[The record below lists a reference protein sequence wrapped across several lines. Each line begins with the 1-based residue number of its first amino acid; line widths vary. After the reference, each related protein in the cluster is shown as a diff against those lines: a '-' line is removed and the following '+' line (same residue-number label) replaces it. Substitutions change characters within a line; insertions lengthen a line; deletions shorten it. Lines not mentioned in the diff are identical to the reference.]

1 MTSGGARYKSGPPAD
16 PNALRRDRKDDAE
29 WVTLPAEG
37 FTGVVPSFPLAEA
50 LTVEVELWDELWRK
64 PQAVMWDRLG
74 LKFQVAMYVRTFL
87 EAATAGAV
95 NGLKTAALRMEAE
108 LGLSMPAMNS
118 LHWRFAEDELS
129 ARRDAVVVPVSD
141 APSAKDRWAALADE
155 G

>member
-1 MTSGGARYKSGPPAD
+1 MASGGARYRSGPPAD

-29 WVTLPAEG
+29 WVTLPSEG
-37 FTGVVPSFPLAEA
+37 FTGVVPSFPLASA

-87 EAATAGAV
+87 EASEAKAV
-95 NGLKTAALRMEAE
+95 NGLKNVALRMEAE

-118 LHWRFAEDELS
+118 LHWRFAEDELTSRRAAS
-129 ARRDAVVVPVSD
+129 ASPVSSG
-141 APSAKDRWAALADE
+141 PSMKDRWAALANE